1 MAAPD
6 PHPAPAAAAPS
17 ITESEPPRT
26 AAGPISPGPLLSLRR
41 ADEAI
46 GVACMAAI
54 VLSIAWGVV
63 TRYLFPQPA
72 AWTFE
77 VAVIAFGWLV
87 FFGAAAC
94 VRWRMH
100 ADVDALVALFPPALR
115 RAVFIF
121 NWVLLA
127 VLFATLTA
135 MFVWQA
141 VIAHAIRV
149 VVIDIP
155 RSAVYG
161 PMAFASLLMLVQHV
175 LLRPWSTGW
184 RWTPSTEIAP

>member
-1 MAAPD
+1 MSAE
-6 PHPAPAAAAPS
+6 HPVS
-17 ITESEPPRT
+17 H
-26 AAGPISPGPLLSLRR
+26 AGPGPLLSLRR

-46 GVACMAAI
+46 GVACACAI
-54 VLSIAWGVV
+54 VLSITWGVV

-72 AWTFE
+72 SWTFE

-100 ADVDALVALFPPALR
+100 ADVDALVTLFPPALR
-115 RAVFIF
+115 RAIFIF
-121 NWVLLA
+121 NWWLLA
-127 VLFATLTA
+127 ALFATLTA

-141 VIAHAIRV
+141 VLAHSIRV

-155 RSAVYG
+155 RSVVYA
-161 PMAFASLLMLVQHV
+161 PMALASALMLLQHV
-175 LLRPWSTGW
+175 LLKPWVGGW
-184 RWTPSTEIAP
+184 QWQPSTEQGA